1 MTFLYT
7 FSLKLPILKN
17 IDQNK
22 ILINRIDKKIIKC
35 NDDNKKLLND
45 KNKINSSN
53 NDIKIKKKQ
62 IKKVNLL
69 IRENINT
76 KNKLLND
83 LNEIKKKNSEYY
95 EKIKKNNSENDSYY
109 ILTSCYKMSNEDLIK
124 IYIKRWGV
132 ETNFRFLKSNFKFDK
147 INSLNIDTIKKNLYS
162 CQFLFIIESL
172 IDYITPNE
180 FINKND
186 IVSNILG
193 KVDIKNLV
201 ITNEKKPLDKNKT
214 TEKKNTNKSVTLN
227 LIGNHL
233 LKNLFITKIKKKDKK
248 DLYKIKCNKENKLL
262 ISKIK
267 SVLEN
272 TMGLEHICILTFI

>member
-1 MTFLYT
+1 M
-7 FSLKLPILKN
+7 
-17 IDQNK
+17 
-22 ILINRIDKKIIKC
+22 INRIDKKIIKC

-95 EKIKKNNSENDSYY
+95 KKIKKNNSENDSYY

-162 CQFLFIIESL
+162 
-172 IDYITPNE
+172 
-180 FINKND
+180 
-186 IVSNILG
+186 
-193 KVDIKNLV
+193 
-201 ITNEKKPLDKNKT
+201 
-214 TEKKNTNKSVTLN
+214 
-227 LIGNHL
+227 
-233 LKNLFITKIKKKDKK
+233 
-248 DLYKIKCNKENKLL
+248 
-262 ISKIK
+262 
-267 SVLEN
+267 
-272 TMGLEHICILTFI
+272 